1 MSQVVIAA
9 LYHFAPLPEFESL
22 QAPLREV
29 CEQAGVLGTLLL
41 ASEGINGTL
50 AGSRS
55 GIDTVLTH
63 LRTDP
68 RFRELDEKRSYA
80 EHNPFSRLRIKL
92 KREIVTLG
100 VPGVNPREHVG
111 AYVEPEQ
118 WNALL
123 EDPDVL
129 VIDTRNDYEVKLGSF
144 EHAQSPGTENFR
156 EFPDY
161 VARELKGQ
169 EHRPIAMFCTGG
181 IRCEKATSYLQD
193 QGFEQVYHLRGGI
206 LKYLETVPEQDSLW
220 RGECYVFDERVSVD
234 HQLRPGHAVQCEA
247 CGEPLTVEEQAS
259 DAFEADIS
267 CPHCI
272 DSLTPQRRAALEMR
286 RDQRRAARG

>member
-9 LYHFAPLPEFESL
+9 LYQFAPLPEFESL
-22 QAPLREV
+22 QERLRDL

-50 AGSRS
+50 AGSRA

-63 LRTDP
+63 LRADA
-68 RFRELDEKRSYA
+68 RFRTLDEKRSYA
-80 EHNPFSRLRIKL
+80 DRNPFERLRIKL
-92 KREIVTLG
+92 KREIVTMG
-100 VPGVNPREHVG
+100 VPAVNPREHVG
-111 AYVEPEQ
+111 TYVKPQ
-118 WNALL
+118 DWNALL

-144 EHAQSPGTENFR
+144 RNAQSPQTENFR

-193 QGFEQVYHLRGGI
+193 QGFEQVYHLQGGI
-206 LKYLETVPEQDSLW
+206 LKYLETVPKADSLW
-220 RGECYVFDERVSVD
+220 DGECYVFDARVSVNHD
-234 HQLRPGHAVQCEA
+234 LQPGRAVQCEA
-247 CGEPLTVEEQAS
+247 CGEPLTPSEQAS

-272 DSLTPQRRAALEMR
+272 HELTPERRAGLEMR
-286 RDQRRAARG
+286 RDQRLQSRD